1 MMSYLYTLLS
11 LAVLDAAWL
20 FSMGGKYKAW
30 LGHLFA
36 TDISLPPIVL
46 FYPIYAA
53 AVLYFVV
60 IPALKGGSSLLT
72 VLLSG
77 MLLGLAAYAAYDLTN
92 QGTLRDWPL
101 VVTVVDMAW
110 GTILTGLASVSA
122 VWLTNYFK

>member
-1 MMSYLYTLLS
+1 MSYLYTLLS
-11 LAVLDAAWL
+11 LAVLDSIWL
-20 FSMGGKYKAW
+20 FSMGGQYKSW
-30 LGHLFA
+30 LSHLFA
-36 TDISLPPIVL
+36 ANINLPPILV

-60 IPALKGGSSLLT
+60 MPALKGGSSMLT

-77 MLLGLAAYAAYDLTN
+77 ALLGFAAYAAYDLTN

-101 VVTVVDMAW
+101 VVTIVDMAW
-110 GTILTGLASVSA
+110 GTVLTALASVSA